1 MINVITH
8 LQSLILRILTIV
20 RERGDGGERGD
31 EELLHGVGVGGGQQV
46 GGQHRAR
53 DGAGAGHHHLGHC
66 GMWYLLALLSSSMLH
81 NSQLIHPSLDPHP
94 CVSVSNCV
102 ACLNLHPPPPGSW
115 R

>member
-1 MINVITH
+1 M
-8 LQSLILRILTIV
+8 LTIV

-53 DGAGAGHHHLGHC
+53 DGAGAGHHHLGSLWHVVSTST
-66 GMWYLLALLSSSMLH
+66 GFVVVVHASH
-81 NSQLIHPSLDPHP
+81 SQLIHPSLNPHP
-94 CVSVSNCV
+94 CVCVSNCV